1 MITGKIFTASALITL
16 LTLATTPAGAQKQE
30 AIAVITELKLNRG
43 DIQIQLPGK
52 NTSERAAVLQSL
64 FPGTRVLASKNA
76 VAVVL
81 FTDGSKTV
89 TVDEKSSPFEVK
101 GSQAKGRE
109 PNVLGQVAAL
119 LLGKKQ
125 PPTYVALA
133 TRGSKRPPTILSPR
147 NTRIMSEA
155 PNLQWMGMDQQTGTV
170 RVYGPQGTIWTAEN
184 LALTQIKYP
193 PDAVP
198 LQPGIDYSWSL
209 EKKGFP
215 PETASFKLLASEEC
229 TRIQER
235 LASLQTTAGA
245 TSTTLAILQASFL
258 ISNELFY
265 ETREIL
271 IAALKTDPD
280 EPTLHLLLGDL
291 YDRTGLKN
299 LAADEYGEAEFLSK
313 GQLQ

>member
-16 LTLATTPAGAQKQE
+16 LTLVTPAGAQKQE
-30 AIAVITELKLNRG
+30 PIGVITELKLNRG

-52 NTSERAAVLQSL
+52 NTSQRPAVLQSL
-64 FPGTRVLASKNA
+64 FPGTRILASKDA
-76 VAVVL
+76 VAVIL
-81 FTDGSKTV
+81 LMDGSKIITV
-89 TVDEKSSPFEVK
+89 NEKNSPIEIK
-101 GSQAKGRE
+101 GVQAKGRE
-109 PNVLGQVAAL
+109 PNALEQVAVL

-133 TRGSKRPPTILSPR
+133 TRGGKGRPTILSPR
-147 NTRIMSEA
+147 DTKLMSEA

-170 RVYGPQGTIWTAEN
+170 RVFGPQGLIWTAEN

-193 PDAVP
+193 SSAPP
-198 LQPGIDYSWSL
+198 LLPGTEYSWSL
-209 EKKGFP
+209 EKNGFP
-215 PETASFKLLASEEC
+215 PEKTSFKLLPSEDAL
-229 TRIQER
+229 RIQER
-235 LASLQTTAGA
+235 FASLQKTAA
-245 TSTTLAILQASFL
+245 VTSTTLAILKASFL
-258 ISNELFY
+258 ISNELFH

-271 IAALKTDPD
+271 IAALRTDPD

-313 GQLQ
+313 GPLQ